1 VSFCEKCI
9 VTGLVQGV
17 FYRDSAKQQAEKL
30 GVTGYVKNIPEGHVE
45 VLICGTPEAVGH
57 MKAWL
62 WDGPEHAHVSNV
74 KCELFEDKEVP
85 AGFDVLF

>member
-1 VSFCEKCI
+1 MSFCEKCI

-17 FYRDSAKQQAEKL
+17 FFRASTKEQAEKF

-45 VLICGTPEAVGH
+45 VLICGSPEAVGH

-62 WDGPEHAHVSNV
+62 WDGPTHAHVSNV
-74 KCELFEDKEVP
+74 KCELFEDQEVP
-85 AGFDVLF
+85 DAFEIDY